1 MTPEQILDELCGMMA
16 AETPAEAL
24 EAVRTMRDRNMQIA
38 QPLVYLDP
46 AGKMN
51 VAPLT
56 VRQVMQIVN
65 ALEGLQVK

>member
-24 EAVRTMRDRNMQIA
+24 EAVRAMRDRNMQIA
-38 QPLVYLDP
+38 QPVVYIDP

-51 VAPLT
+51 VAPMT
-56 VRQVMQIVN
+56 VRQINTVIA

>member
-1 MTPEQILDELCGMMA
+1 MTPEQMLDELCGMANA
-16 AETPAEAL
+16 ATPADAL
-24 EAVRTMRDRNMQIA
+24 EAVRSAVARNAQIA

-56 VRQVMQIVN
+56 VRQIMQIIA